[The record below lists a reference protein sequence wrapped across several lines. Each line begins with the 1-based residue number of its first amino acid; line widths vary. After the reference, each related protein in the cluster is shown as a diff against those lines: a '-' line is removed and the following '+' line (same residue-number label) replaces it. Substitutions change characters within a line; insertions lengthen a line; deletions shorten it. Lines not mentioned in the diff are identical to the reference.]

1 MNCGRVVPET
11 EVESQSECLPTF
23 SNKSSESSQSSLSG
37 VEEARSRH
45 QGDAEPKS
53 SRRSKPRR
61 VSKLVSA
68 VGRKAR
74 SSKKW
79 LMREKSKDEGKVNTG
94 KDLKLGPAPK
104 EPFWMSLD
112 TTHATDMLE
121 EFSIVKDPNPR
132 KLQVPKI
139 RLPRARST
147 RTTPENSETDY
158 DAKADCLD
166 DDDAT
171 CTSMIHD
178 RRRPSESRIS
188 LHLPG
193 SPNFKPSTPSS
204 SVFSETFVD
213 TPTSSE
219 RRPQTQSYSPRPSY
233 PSYPARRAQT
243 PSYVATPTRLSYP
256 GPRAQTS
263 SVIVTPTRPSYPAH
277 RPLTPSY
284 VATPVTPV
292 YVTSPSPQSAR
303 GVPMMARLVDVSELQ
318 QRPTLRV
325 PASELRAVSPSRRSY
340 VVRY

>member
-1 MNCGRVVPET
+1 MNCGGVVAET
-11 EVESQSECLPTF
+11 EVESQSNF
-23 SNKSSESSQSSLSG
+23 STKSSESSQSSLSG
-37 VEEARSRH
+37 VEEAMGLQR
-45 QGDAEPKS
+45 GVAEPKS

-61 VSKLVSA
+61 VKKLVSA

-79 LMREKSKDEGKVNTG
+79 LMREKAKDEGKVNKG
-94 KDLKLGPAPK
+94 KDLKLGPAPE

-112 TTHATDMLE
+112 ATHATDMLE
-121 EFSIVKDPNPR
+121 EFSLVKDPNPR
-132 KLQVPKI
+132 KLRVPQ
-139 RLPRARST
+139 ARST
-147 RTTPENSETDY
+147 SATLERSQTDY

-166 DDDAT
+166 DDDT
-171 CTSMIHD
+171 MCTLPIHD

-204 SVFSETFVD
+204 VCSETFVD
-213 TPTSSE
+213 TPTYSE
-219 RRPQTQSYSPRPSY
+219 RRVQTPSYSPRPSY
-233 PSYPARRAQT
+233 PSYPTPRAQT
-243 PSYVATPTRLSYP
+243 PSYVATPTRLL
-256 GPRAQTS
+256 
-263 SVIVTPTRPSYPAH
+263 YPAH

-284 VATPVTPV
+284 VATPV

-303 GVPMMARLVDVSELQ
+303 GVPMIARLVSVSEL